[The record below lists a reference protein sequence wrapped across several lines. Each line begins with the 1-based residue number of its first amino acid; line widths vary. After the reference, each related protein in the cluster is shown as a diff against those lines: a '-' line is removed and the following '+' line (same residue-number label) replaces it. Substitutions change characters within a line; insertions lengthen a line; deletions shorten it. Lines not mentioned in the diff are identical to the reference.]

1 MAEHVRPSTPLRGW
15 AFEIAGGQNRG
26 VRRPE
31 PRSPLSRAVAPVAAG
46 FGFFAVLGLI
56 LWAVAALMAGEQ
68 SQSTT
73 FTPDRLPVGNIK
85 NWAKS
90 IDENGPVI
98 FPGLGT
104 TSGERTLVLDHNGE
118 NLEKGWVVYYAYPAD
133 RSPDCAVEQVTGTSS
148 FTDCE
153 GRTIDV
159 SELAPPDNGE
169 YPIIEDRRNLFIDL
183 GDRPGD
189 TVPTGS

>member
-1 MAEHVRPSTPLRGW
+1 MRRAAEHVN
-15 AFEIAGGQNRG
+15 GQNRV

-31 PRSPLSRAVAPVAAG
+31 LRSPLARAFAPVAAG
-46 FGFFAVLGLI
+46 VGFFAVLGLI

-85 NWAKS
+85 VWASS
-90 IDENGPVI
+90 IDKNGPVI

-118 NLEKGWVVYYAYPAD
+118 NLEKGWVVFYAYPAD
-133 RSPDCAVEQVTGTSS
+133 RDPTCAVEQVTGTSD
-148 FTDCE
+148 FVDCE

-159 SELAPPDNGE
+159 SELAPPTNGE
-169 YPIIEDRRNLFIDL
+169 YPIIEDRKNLFIDL

-189 TVPTGS
+189 SIAPNG

>member
-1 MAEHVRPSTPLRGW
+1 MT
-15 AFEIAGGQNRG
+15 AGGQNRS

-31 PRSPLSRAVAPVAAG
+31 LRSPLARAVTPVVAG

-56 LWAVAALMAGEQ
+56 LWAAAALMAGEQ

-85 NWAKS
+85 NWAAS

-104 TSGERTLVLDHNGE
+104 TTGERTLVLDHNGT
-118 NLEKGWVVYYAYPAD
+118 NVEKGWVVYYAYPAD
-133 RSPDCAVEQVTGTSS
+133 RDPDCAVEQVTGSS
-148 FTDCE
+148 NFVDCE

-159 SELAPPDNGE
+159 TELAPPTNGE

-189 TVPTGS
+189 SIVPAG